1 MAERK
6 RRVLVSAGVMGLVF
20 GGLAADPAAAD
31 PVVRTRTEDF
41 SYTDTGT
48 AEPTT
53 CTVRMRVTA
62 DADLG
67 TLEVITDVRGA
78 LSDDDAS
85 CQSNTIVQT
94 VTYKDAASGATEQ
107 HRTTVEDGT
116 RVTTEADDVGSGTV
130 SSSSVV
136 TFHRCSGSCTA
147 SYTLSSK

>member
-1 MAERK
+1 MAKRR
-6 RRVLVSAGVMGLVF
+6 RRVLASAGVAGLVL

-53 CTVRMRVTA
+53 CTVRMRLTV
-62 DADLG
+62 DAEVG
-67 TLEVITDVRGA
+67 SLEVVTDVRGA
-78 LSDDDAS
+78 LTDDDAS

-94 VTYKDAASGATEQ
+94 VTYKDAGSGTTEQ
-107 HRTTVEDGT
+107 HKATVEDGT
-116 RVTTEADDVGSGTV
+116 RVTTEARDVAPGTV
-130 SSSSVV
+130 SSSHVV

-147 SYTLSSK
+147 SYPLSSK